1 MTKKILPALL
11 LAALVLTLPSCE
23 TDVDI
28 NTDWK
33 EITIAYGL
41 LNQLDSAHYLRIN
54 KAFLGGDAL
63 QIAKIEDSS
72 SYKNN
77 LEVVMEGW
85 NSSGP
90 QQTITFDTVTISNKD
105 SGLWYNPYMLV
116 YKGLGDLNPDL
127 QYRLNIRNTSTGHMV
142 TSQTNLINDFFILK
156 PVAGGR
162 LTLFRG
168 FSTSFEWRNGRNAK
182 RYEPIVRFHY
192 FEIPQ
197 NTSDTI
203 PKYLDW
209 VLSTV
214 TSDNL
219 EGSGE
224 SSISFSND
232 GFYDFVNN
240 RLSDDFS
247 GRRLAGKVD
256 FIISAGGEE
265 YETYM
270 RVNGPSYSLVQDRP
284 EYTNIE
290 NGLGL
295 FSSRYSVEREKSLDP
310 RAEDEIIELQVG
322 FVKNPNL

>member
-1 MTKKILPALL
+1 MTKKFLPALL
-11 LAALVLTLPSCE
+11 LAALMLTLPSCE

-85 NSSGP
+85 NTSGL
-90 QQTITFDTVTISNKD
+90 QHTITFDTVTISNKD
-105 SGLWYNPYMLV
+105 SGLWYNPYMVV
-116 YKGLGDLNPDL
+116 YKGVGDLNTSL
-127 QYRLNIRNTSTGHMV
+127 QYRLNIRNVNTGHLV
-142 TSQTNLINDFFILK
+142 NAQTNLINGFLILK

-162 LTLFRG
+162 LTLFKG
-168 FSTSFEWRNGRNAK
+168 FSTTFEWRNGKNAK
-182 RYEPIVRFHY
+182 RYEPVIRFHY
-192 FEIPQ
+192 YEIPQ

-203 PKYLDW
+203 PRYLDW

-214 TSDNL
+214 TSNNL
-219 EGSGE
+219 EGAGE

-240 RLSDDFS
+240 RLSDNFN

-265 YETYM
+265 YDTYM

-295 FSSRYSVEREKSLDP
+295 FSSRYSVEREKRLDP
-310 RAEDEIIELQVG
+310 RAEDEIIKLEVG